1 MIDTI
6 QATLQPVI
14 VETLA
19 TLVLA
24 AIAWLMRKLPEQM
37 RMQIEEKHRL
47 ALHSA
52 LETGVGYAFDALE
65 AALRTNP
72 TVAAGDAAI
81 GTVLDYVQR
90 SVPDAIKRL
99 GPSQSMLQAM
109 ARAKINEALARAG
122 LDPLTSALQAAGAP
136 AVQP

>member
-1 MIDTI
+1 MIDHITT
-6 QATLQPVI
+6 ALQPVI
-14 VETLA
+14 VETLL
-19 TLVLA
+19 TLILA
-24 AIAWLMRKLPEQM
+24 AIAWMMRRLPERM
-37 RMQIEEKHRL
+37 RIDIEEKHRL

-99 GPSQSMLQAM
+99 GPSQAMLQAM

-136 AVQP
+136 AAQP

>member
-1 MIDTI
+1 MLDAI
-6 QATLQPVI
+6 QTTLQPVI

-37 RMQIEEKHRL
+37 RMQIEEKHRQ

>member
-1 MIDTI
+1 MLDTI

-37 RMQIEEKHRL
+37 RMQIEARHRD

-99 GPSQSMLQAM
+99 GPSQAMLQAM